1 MRELFVGIMSGTS
14 LDGIDAVLGDFSA
27 GRPARLAHAHRP
39 YASKLRAELLALC
52 ASGPDEIHRSQ
63 LAAIALAHISAELV
77 FELLAAASVSAAD
90 ISAIGCHG
98 QTVRHMPAEGY
109 TLQINAPSLLAEL
122 SGIAVVADFRT
133 RDLAAGGQGAPLVPA
148 FHAHV
153 FSDATQSR
161 VILNV
166 GGMSNITLLAPGKP
180 VRGFDCGPGN
190 VLMDGWI
197 AHSRGLPYDADGA
210 WAASGRVDHQLL
222 DQLLLHPF
230 FARQPPKSCGREQ
243 FNLEWLDTLLTGRE
257 RAEDVQATL
266 AELSAIS
273 VCQALASAEFSAQE
287 IAVCGGGAMNPYLM
301 LRLQAHA
308 QVRVSSTARWGVAPD
323 SVEALAFAWLAQ
335 RTLRGESGNVPSVT
349 GAHGPRILGAVW
361 PA

>member
-1 MRELFVGIMSGTS
+1 MRELFIGIMSGTS
-14 LDGIDAVLGDFSA
+14 LDGIDAVLVDFSA
-27 GRPARLAHAHRP
+27 ERPGQLAHAHRP
-39 YASKLRAELLALC
+39 YTSTLRDELTALC

-63 LAAIALAHISAELV
+63 RAAIALAHISAELV
-77 FELLAAASVSAAD
+77 AELLAAAGLFPAD
-90 ISAIGCHG
+90 VRAIGCHG
-98 QTVRHMPAEGY
+98 QTVRHMPADGY

-153 FSDATQSR
+153 FSDATRSR
-161 VILNV
+161 AVLNI
-166 GGMSNITLLAPGKP
+166 GGMSNVTLLAPGEP

-197 AHSRGLPYDADGA
+197 ARARGLPYDTDGA
-210 WAASGRVDHQLL
+210 WAATGRVDRKLL
-222 DQLLLHPF
+222 DGLLSHPF

-243 FNLEWLDTLLTGRE
+243 FNLAWLDAALTGSE

-266 AELSAIS
+266 AELTAVS
-273 VCQALASAEFSAQE
+273 VCQTLVSAGFSAEE
-287 IAVCGGGAMNPYLM
+287 IAVCGGGALNAYLM
-301 LRLQAHA
+301 HRLQAHTPA
-308 QVRVSSTARWGVAPD
+308 QVFNIARWGVAPD
-323 SVEALAFAWLAQ
+323 SVEALAFAWLAR
-335 RTLRGESGNVPSVT
+335 RTLRGEAGNIPDVT

>member
-1 MRELFVGIMSGTS
+1 MKELFVGIMSGTS
-14 LDGIDAVLGDFSA
+14 LDGIDAVMADFSVE
-27 GRPARLAHAHRP
+27 RPAQLAHAHRP
-39 YASKLRAELLALC
+39 YTSTLREELTALC

-63 LAAIALAHISAELV
+63 RAAIALAHISAELV
-77 FELLAAASVSAAD
+77 SELLAAAGLSARD
-90 ISAIGCHG
+90 VSAIGCHG

-153 FSDATQSR
+153 FSDATRSR
-161 VILNV
+161 AVLNI
-166 GGMSNITLLAPGKP
+166 GGMSNVTLLAPGEP

-197 AHSRGLPYDADGA
+197 ARTRGLAYDSDGA
-210 WAASGRVDHQLL
+210 WAASGTVDRELL
-222 DQLLLHPF
+222 DHLVSHPF

-243 FNLEWLDTLLTGRE
+243 FNLEWLDSVLTGSE

-266 AELSAIS
+266 TELAAVS
-273 VCQALASAEFSAQE
+273 VCQALTCARFTANE
-287 IAVCGGGAMNPYLM
+287 IAVCGGGALNTHLM
-301 LRLQAHA
+301 RRLQAHTSA
-308 QVRVSSTARWGVAPD
+308 QVFSTARWGVAPD
-323 SVEALAFAWLAQ
+323 SVEALAFAWLAR
-335 RTLRGESGNVPSVT
+335 RTMRGETGNVPGVT
-349 GAHGPRILGAVW
+349 GARGPRILGAVW
-361 PA
+361 LA

>member
-14 LDGIDAVLGDFSA
+14 LDGIDAALVDFSA
-27 GRPARLAHAHRP
+27 ERPAQLAHAHRP
-39 YASKLRAELLALC
+39 YTSTLRDELTALC

-63 LAAIALAHISAELV
+63 RAAIALAHISAELV
-77 FELLAAASVSAAD
+77 AELLAAAGLFPAD
-90 ISAIGCHG
+90 VRAIGCHG
-98 QTVRHMPAEGY
+98 QTVRHMPADGY

-153 FSDATQSR
+153 FSDATRSR
-161 VILNV
+161 AVLNI
-166 GGMSNITLLAPGKP
+166 GGMSNVTLLAPGEP

-197 AHSRGLPYDADGA
+197 ARARGLPYDTDGA
-210 WAASGRVDHQLL
+210 WAATGRVDRKLL
-222 DQLLLHPF
+222 DGLLSHPF

-243 FNLEWLDTLLTGRE
+243 FNLAWLDAALTGSE

-266 AELSAIS
+266 AELTAVS
-273 VCQALASAEFSAQE
+273 VCQTLVSAGFSADE
-287 IAVCGGGAMNPYLM
+287 IAVCGGGALNAYLM
-301 LRLQAHA
+301 HRLQAHTPA
-308 QVRVSSTARWGVAPD
+308 QVFNTTRWGVAPD
-323 SVEALAFAWLAQ
+323 SVEALAFAWLAR
-335 RTLRGESGNVPSVT
+335 RTLRGEAGNIPDVT